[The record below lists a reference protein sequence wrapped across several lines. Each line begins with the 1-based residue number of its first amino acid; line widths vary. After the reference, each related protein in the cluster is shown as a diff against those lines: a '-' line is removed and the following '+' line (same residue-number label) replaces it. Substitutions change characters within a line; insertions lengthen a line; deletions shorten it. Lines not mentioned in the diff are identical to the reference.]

1 MSFELMPERRDNAL
15 MSSKLLPPTTDA
27 VVIRRA
33 FPEDVPALARLA
45 ALDSRRPLTGDILLA
60 ERDGAILAALSLDD
74 GRIAADPFEPTAN
87 LIALLRVRARPA
99 RRRPFAGVRGRAL
112 RGRPAVA
119 QG

>member
-1 MSFELMPERRDNAL
+1 MSFELMPERRENVA
-15 MSSKLLPPTTDA
+15 MSSMLLPPTTDA

-33 FPEDVPALARLA
+33 FPEDAPALARLA

-74 GRIAADPFEPTAN
+74 GRVAADPFEPTAD
-87 LIALLRVRARPA
+87 LVALLRVRATPA
-99 RRRPFAGVRGRAL
+99 RPRSFAGVRGRAL